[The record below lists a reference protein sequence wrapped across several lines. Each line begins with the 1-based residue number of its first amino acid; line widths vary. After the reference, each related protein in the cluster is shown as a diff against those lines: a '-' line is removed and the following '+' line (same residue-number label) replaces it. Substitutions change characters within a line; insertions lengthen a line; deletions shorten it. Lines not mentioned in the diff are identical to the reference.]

1 VKQAISVKQA
11 MRNAMNGTRRD
22 LADATQHVQRQYPRT
37 CSVTAR
43 RGIWAIAIC
52 FLTVL
57 PVAGLR
63 AFPLSGDQTVLPPG
77 TELNEDAL
85 YRPTEVFH
93 SEARGGFKSY
103 MVDLGDLAFN
113 SPDVLGGAA
122 RRAGMSCGTCHV
134 NGAGNPRLYV
144 PGMSTRPGNFDTTG
158 PLFNP
163 KAHNGMLDPVR
174 IPSLR
179 GARFLAPYGNDGR
192 IASLRD
198 FVRNVVVN
206 EFSGPEPSPVILD
219 ALVAYIEDIDFL
231 QNPSLD
237 SRGRLTAQTSAAERR
252 GEAIFNQPFPHD
264 PVMSCA
270 TCHIPSG
277 AFVDH
282 KQHDVG
288 SGGLFKTP
296 TLLNA
301 DFNGPYFHDGR
312 YDRLDQV
319 VAHFDRVFEL
329 GLAPQERSDLIAYLT
344 AVGDGVLPFD
354 RDGVTGQLK
363 EINDF
368 ASVLEIAIPN
378 HDLAV
383 IDLAV
388 STLGQE
394 FRDLTEMFPDR
405 RDATV
410 SGGLQQRLA
419 ARAALKD
426 SVIRFRHIGTAA
438 AAGHF
443 DEAAAE
449 FKEYRK
455 LSVSVLPLM
464 LAMAQQWS
472 LFNPV
477 VHDAHYAALR
487 RTLVQTQTMA
497 QARPA
502 PADGGGESAAKSLQN
517 GR

>member
-1 VKQAISVKQA
+1 MI
-11 MRNAMNGTRRD
+11 
-22 LADATQHVQRQYPRT
+22 
-37 CSVTAR
+37 R
-43 RGIWAIAIC
+43 RGFWAIAIC
-52 FLTVL
+52 LL
-57 PVAGLR
+57 AALAAGDAG

-85 YRPTEVFH
+85 DRPTEVFQ

-113 SPDVLGGAA
+113 SPSLLGGAA
-122 RRAGMSCGTCHV
+122 RSAGMSCGTCHV
-134 NGAGNPRLYV
+134 NGAGNPKLYV
-144 PGMSTRPGNFDTTG
+144 PRMSTRPGNFDTTG

-163 KAHNGMLDPVR
+163 KAHNAVLDPVR
-174 IPSLR
+174 VPSLR

-198 FVRNVVVN
+198 FVRNVAVN
-206 EFSGPEPSPVILD
+206 EFSGPEPSPAILD

-237 SRGRLTAQTSAAERR
+237 SSGRLTAQTNAAERR
-252 GEAIFNQPFPHD
+252 GEAIFTRPFPHD
-264 PVMSCA
+264 ATMSCA

-277 AFVDH
+277 GFVDH
-282 KQHDVG
+282 KQHNVG

-301 DFNGPYFHDGR
+301 DFNAPYFHDGR

-319 VAHFDRVFEL
+319 VAHFDQVYEL
-329 GLAPQERSDLIAYLT
+329 GLTTQDRSDLIAYLT
-344 AVGDGVLPFD
+344 AVGDGLLPVD
-354 RDGVTGQLK
+354 REGVTAQLK

-368 ASVLEIAIPN
+368 ATVLEVAIPA

-388 STLGQE
+388 TTVGQE
-394 FRDLTEMFPDR
+394 LRDLTEKFPDR

-410 SGGLQQRLA
+410 TGGLRERLA
-419 ARAALKD
+419 ARAVLKD
-426 SVIRFRHIGTAA
+426 TVIRFRRIGTAA
-438 AAGHF
+438 AAGRF

-449 FKEYRK
+449 FMIYRK
-455 LSVSVLPLM
+455 ISAGVLPM
-464 LAMAQQWS
+464 LLTIAQRWS
-472 LFNPV
+472 LFNPAI
-477 VHDAHYAALR
+477 HNAHYAALR
-487 RTLVQTQTMA
+487 QTLRQTEKAA
-497 QARPA
+497 QAPA
-502 PADGGGESAAKSLQN
+502 VPADTAGESPAKPAEI

>member
-1 VKQAISVKQA
+1 
-11 MRNAMNGTRRD
+11 MRKATNGTDRE
-22 LADATQHVQRQYPRT
+22 LADTTRPVKRRYPGT
-37 CSVTAR
+37 SSVTTR
-43 RGIWAIAIC
+43 RGIWAIALC
-52 FLTVL
+52 LLTVL
-57 PVAGLR
+57 PIAGLG

-77 TELNEDAL
+77 SELNEDAL

-93 SEARGGFKSY
+93 SEAHGGFKSY
-103 MVDLGDLAFN
+103 LVDLGDLAFN
-113 SPDVLGGAA
+113 SPGVLGGAA
-122 RRAGMSCGTCHV
+122 RQAGMSCGTCHV
-134 NGAGNPRLYV
+134 NGAGNPRLYI
-144 PGMSTRPGNFDTTG
+144 PGMSTRPGNFDTSG

-198 FVRNVVVN
+198 FVRNVIVN
-206 EFSGPEPSPVILD
+206 EFSGPEPSPTVLD

-237 SRGRLTAQTSAAERR
+237 SRGRLTAQTSDAERR
-252 GEAIFNQPFPHD
+252 GEAIFTRPFPHD
-264 PVMSCA
+264 PTTSCA
-270 TCHIPSG
+270 TCHIPSS

-282 KQHDVG
+282 RQHDVG

-296 TLLNA
+296 TLVNA
-301 DFNGPYFHDGR
+301 DFNAPYFHDGR

-329 GLAPQERSDLIAYLT
+329 GLTPQERSDLTAYLT
-344 AVGDGVLPFD
+344 AVGDGALPFD
-354 RDGVTGQLK
+354 REGVTGRLK

-368 ASVLEIAIPN
+368 ASVFEIAIPN

-388 STLGQE
+388 STVGQE
-394 FRDLTEMFPDR
+394 LRDLTEMFPDR

-410 SGGLQQRLA
+410 TGGLEQRLA
-419 ARAALKD
+419 ARAVLKD
-426 SVIRFRHIGTAA
+426 SVIRFRRIGTDA
-438 AAGHF
+438 AAGRF

-455 LSVSVLPLM
+455 LSVSVLPLS
-464 LAMAQQWS
+464 LGMAQQWS
-472 LFNPV
+472 LFNPA
-477 VHDAHYAALR
+477 VHNAHYAALR
-487 RTLVQTQTMA
+487 RTLLQTQTMA

-502 PADGGGESAAKSLQN
+502 PADGVGAAKAVPDS
-517 GR
+517 R